1 MVRALFF
8 GSSSLTGTVTT
19 TKADIDAVA
28 AIPGRGAAN
37 PSTYVPALTVYS
49 LAHSSAQAGDIHLRA
64 AGVQP
69 PVPVPRYAHA
79 ASQARP
85 RRGGWVEYDHLE
97 RELDMVAM

>member
-37 PSTYVPALTVYS
+37 PSTLGIFICALPGCNRLFQFRDT
-49 LAHSSAQAGDIHLRA
+49 LMRHRK
-64 AGVQP
+64 
-69 PVPVPRYAHA
+69 R
-79 ASQARP
+79 
-85 RRGGWVEYDHLE
+85 DHGE
-97 RELDMVAM
+97 EDGSNMITWNGS